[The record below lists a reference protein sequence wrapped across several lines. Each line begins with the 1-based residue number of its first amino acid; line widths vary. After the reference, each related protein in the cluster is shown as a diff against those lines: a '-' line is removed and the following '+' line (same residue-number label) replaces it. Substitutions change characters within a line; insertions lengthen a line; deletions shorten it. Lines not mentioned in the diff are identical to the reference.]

1 MSIAPVHVPPSPMS
15 LGDVFIATFSVF
27 RRRIGAFLGLAALQQ
42 LVSLVVLALPV
53 ILGVALLFPSLA
65 SFLGTGQVPT
75 ASDLGSAAL
84 IVIGGVFLAAVV
96 SGIVALYF
104 DGMIVTCANEA
115 TQGRFPTLNEIRTL
129 SKGYVG
135 RILVLY
141 LLAMLAYLVAVGI
154 VSLPM
159 IFSIGSLITI
169 AVTQSSTA
177 QSDAA
182 LAFIGAVGLTIMLMF
197 ALIVGAFLIG
207 VKVAYVA
214 QVCAVEK
221 LSGFAA
227 LRRAWGITKGAFWRT
242 LGYLLVFSLATGAVQ
257 QGISL
262 VTRLVIS
269 PTSSAYTSSS
279 ATSSQSAVYAML
291 GSGMLPMV
299 FGAAYGVATLIA
311 VLMIPLRHTFVTV
324 MYGDQLRRHELGPVN
339 HAFAMNVPGYGQQA
353 YYPQGYGYP
362 QPGPQPGYVGQPG
375 AGAYGPPP
383 GAAPYGQQPQPGYG
397 QQPQP
402 GYGPQ
407 PPQPG
412 YVQQPP
418 LGPQAPYGGQG

>member
-1 MSIAPVHVPPSPMS
+1 MS

-96 SGIVALYF
+96 SGIVSLYF

-182 LAFIGAVGLTIMLMF
+182 LAFIGAVGLTIMLMSRSR
-197 ALIVGAFLIG
+197 AR
-207 VKVAYVA
+207 
-214 QVCAVEK
+214 
-221 LSGFAA
+221 
-227 LRRAWGITKGAFWRT
+227 LRAMPPSR
-242 LGYLLVFSLATGAVQ
+242 
-257 QGISL
+257 
-262 VTRLVIS
+262 
-269 PTSSAYTSSS
+269 SSAPW
-279 ATSSQSAVYAML
+279 A
-291 GSGMLPMV
+291 
-299 FGAAYGVATLIA
+299 
-311 VLMIPLRHTFVTV
+311 
-324 MYGDQLRRHELGPVN
+324 
-339 HAFAMNVPGYGQQA
+339 
-353 YYPQGYGYP
+353 
-362 QPGPQPGYVGQPG
+362 
-375 AGAYGPPP
+375 
-383 GAAPYGQQPQPGYG
+383 
-397 QQPQP
+397 
-402 GYGPQ
+402 
-407 PPQPG
+407 
-412 YVQQPP
+412 
-418 LGPQAPYGGQG
+418 